1 MLEVIAA
8 ERDTGPKVM
17 SKDDAASLKNAQKI
31 INDLTNELQRVEST
45 EETQKDKF
53 KKELDRLIP
62 ALVSEVTQ
70 LKEQSVESKYLDI
83 ASDQAQMIKEL
94 EDKWSRYTELSQTAE
109 KFNRW

>member
-17 SKDDAASLKNAQKI
+17 NKEDALSLKNAQKI
-31 INDLTNELQRVEST
+31 INDLTNELQKVEST
-45 EETQKDKF
+45 EELQKDKF

-62 ALVSEVTQ
+62 ALVADVTQ
-70 LKEQSVESKYLDI
+70 LKDQSVEPKYLDI
-83 ASDQAQMIKEL
+83 TSDQQQMIKEL
-94 EDKWSRYTELSQTAE
+94 DEKWYRYTELSQTSE